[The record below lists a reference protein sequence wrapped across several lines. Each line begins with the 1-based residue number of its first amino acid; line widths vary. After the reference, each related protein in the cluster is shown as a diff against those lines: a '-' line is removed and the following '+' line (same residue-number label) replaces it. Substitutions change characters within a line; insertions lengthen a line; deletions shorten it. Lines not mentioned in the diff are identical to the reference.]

1 MLAAGKACDVACIPM
16 KPKVVIH
23 NAVSIDGRIDGFPP
37 DIGLFYELA
46 SRWAEDATLAGAD
59 TMIAAEAMAGDEPPG
74 SGGGDSVR
82 RPLLAVV
89 DSRGRVRSWSLWRG
103 AGLWGRMVSLCS
115 DTTPED
121 HLAYLQAERVD
132 PLVVGGGRVDLGRAL
147 EQLADR
153 FGVRTVRVDSG
164 GTLNGALLRAGLVD
178 EVSLLV
184 HPYLV
189 GGTSPRSPYRAEDLR
204 PGADAVPARL
214 SSVEQVADG
223 LVWLRYE
230 VSAG

>member
-1 MLAAGKACDVACIPM
+1 M
-16 KPKVVIH
+16 KPRVIIH

-37 DIGLFYELA
+37 DIGLFYGLA
-46 SRWAEDATLAGAD
+46 SRWGEDATLAGAD
-59 TMIAAEAMAGDEPPG
+59 TMIAAEAMTGDEAPG
-74 SGGGDSVR
+74 TNADDSDH

-89 DSRGRVRSWSLWRG
+89 DSRGRVRSWSRWRG

-115 DTTPED
+115 ESTPED
-121 HLAYLQAERVD
+121 HLSYLHTEGVD
-132 PLVVGGGRVDLGRAL
+132 ALVEGGDRVDLGRAL

-153 FGVRTVRVDSG
+153 FEVRTVRVDSG

-189 GGTSPRSPYRAEDLR
+189 GGTLPRSLYRAEDLA
-204 PGADAVPARL
+204 PGAEAVPARL
-214 SSVEQVADG
+214 SSVEEVAEG

-230 VSAG
+230 VSAGWRPHTGP